1 VAPTKARRREE
12 QGRLFWL
19 WLLTLPIILI
29 RAAAFA
35 FGAPWPTPLTQRF
48 AMAMLAFPVL
58 FMVGD
63 PLFRDAKRALADR
76 RPSPELAVA
85 ATVLIA
91 YGSGLLALVAPTPP
105 VAGLSALVV
114 STYFTV
120 RYLLDRY

>member
-1 VAPTKARRREE
+1 MAPTKARRREE

-29 RAAAFA
+29 LAAAFA

-63 PLFRDAKRALADR
+63 PLFRDAKRALTDR
-76 RPSPELAVA
+76 FTSLVFCPVTTVSGWKGPNFSRPRSPASRCRA
-85 ATVLIA
+85 I
-91 YGSGLLALVAPTPP
+91 
-105 VAGLSALVV
+105 
-114 STYFTV
+114 
-120 RYLLDRY
+120 

>member
-1 VAPTKARRREE
+1 MAPTKARRREE

-19 WLLTLPIILI
+19 WLLTLPIILML
-29 RAAAFA
+29 AAAFA
-35 FGAPWPTPLTQRF
+35 FGAPWPSPRTQRI

-63 PLFRDAKRALADR
+63 PLFRDAKRALTDR
-76 RPSPELAVA
+76 RPGPEVAVA
-85 ATVLIA
+85 AIALVA
-91 YGSGLLALVAPTPP
+91 YGSGLLALIAPTPP

-114 STYFTV
+114 STYFSL

>member
-1 VAPTKARRREE
+1 MTPTRARRREE

-19 WLLTLPIILI
+19 WLLTLPIILM

-35 FGAPWPTPLTQRF
+35 FGAPWPTPLMQRF

>member
-1 VAPTKARRREE
+1 VTPTRARRREE

-19 WLLTLPIILI
+19 WLLTLPIILM

-35 FGAPWPTPLTQRF
+35 FGAPWPTPLMQRF

-105 VAGLSALVV
+105 VAGFSALVV

>member
-1 VAPTKARRREE
+1 MTPTRARRREE

-19 WLLTLPIILI
+19 WLLTLPIILM
-29 RAAAFA
+29 RAAALA
-35 FGAPWPTPLTQRF
+35 FGAPWPTPLMQRF

>member
-58 FMVGD
+58 FMVGN
-63 PLFRDAKRALADR
+63 PLFRDAKLALDGR
-76 RPSPELAVA
+76 RPSPEVAVA
-85 ATVLIA
+85 AIVLVT
-91 YGSGLLALVAPTPP
+91 YGSGLLALIAPTPP
-105 VAGLSALVV
+105 VAGLSAVVV
-114 STYFTV
+114 STYFSV
-120 RYLLDRY
+120 RYLLGRY